1 MFTDDKLVQP
11 LKAFVPMDVTPEGI
25 TTDVN
30 AEQPLNAAP
39 PSPCNPAGRSADES
53 EVQPLN
59 IPSKNVMAV
68 AEKSM
73 DCNPLAF
80 WKALP
85 AILVR
90 EAGRI
95 IDVNEVQL
103 WNASGPIVCTALVDK
118 SIIGRLAQPLNVWKP
133 MLVNVGGMLTDVRAV
148 APLKIAS
155 GSAAIFVDAKLTDAR
170 LLGGAPVTGLTK
182 AVALIA
188 VTLAP
193 NDRVDGIAPT

>member
-1 MFTDDKLVQP
+1 
-11 LKAFVPMDVTPEGI
+11 LKALPAINVTPEGI
-25 TTDVN
+25 TTDVK
-30 AEQPLNAAP
+30 AEQPLNAEP
-39 PSPCNPAGRSADES
+39 PIPCSPAGRSADES

-118 SIIGRLAQPLNVWKP
+118 SIIGRLTQPLNVWKP
-133 MLVNVGGMLTDVRAV
+133 MLVNVGGTVNEVRLEK
-148 APLKIAS
+148 PLKIAA
-155 GSAAIFVDAKLTDAR
+155 GSAAIFVDAKSIDVTLVGA
-170 LLGGAPVTGLTK
+170 APVTRLVK

-188 VTLAP
+188 VTLASKE
-193 NDRVDGIAPT
+193 RVDGTAPT